1 MLRDY
6 PVVVD
11 IVVRWGDQDYLG
23 HVNNIL
29 YLQYFET
36 ARIEYLMRLG
46 MDPPGPT
53 WQESGLIIKSVSCRF
68 AAPVTF
74 PDTLSVGARI
84 SSIGHDRAIM
94 EHAAYSQKLGRLA
107 AEGDA
112 VIVSYDYVAGT
123 RAPLPPS
130 TLAAITTLEGRE
142 LPRLSKPGRPKKDGG
157 GQ

>member
-23 HVNNIL
+23 HVNNII

-46 MDPPGPT
+46 IDPPGPT
-53 WQESGLIIKSVSCRF
+53 WQESGFIIKSVSCRF

-84 SSIGHDRAIM
+84 ASIGDDRVIM
-94 EHAAYSQKLGRLA
+94 EHAAHSQKLGRLA

-112 VIVSYDYVAGT
+112 VIVSYDYAACA
-123 RAPLPPS
+123 RRPLPPE
-130 TLAAITTLEGRE
+130 TLAAITALEGRD
-142 LPRLSKPGRPKKDGG
+142 LPRLTRPNRPVKD
-157 GQ
+157 Q